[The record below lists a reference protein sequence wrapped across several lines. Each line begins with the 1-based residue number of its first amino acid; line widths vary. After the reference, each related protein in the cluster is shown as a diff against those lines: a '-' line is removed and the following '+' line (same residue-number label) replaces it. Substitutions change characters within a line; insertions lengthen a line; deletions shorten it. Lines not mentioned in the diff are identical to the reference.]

1 MKKGKLI
8 IIDSGTDGS
17 GKATQTEKL
26 FEKLKSEGKNV
37 KKITFP
43 DYDSPAC
50 MPVKMYLNGEFGT
63 DPSDVNAYVASTF
76 YAVDRFAS
84 YKKDWG
90 EFYNNGGIILSDRYV
105 TSNMVHQGAKIDND
119 SEREDYLN
127 WLYDLEYQK
136 YKLPVPDCI
145 IYLDLPPEK
154 SEKLMMNRLNKFTGA
169 EDKDIHERNHD
180 YLVSCYNNAGKI
192 ADKYGWHR
200 IKCINDEKIRDIDD
214 ISDEIY
220 KKVKE
225 LLFL

>member
-63 DPSDVNAYVASTF
+63 NPSDVNAYVASTF

-84 YKKDWG
+84 YKKEWG

-105 TSNMVHQGAKIDND
+105 TSNMVHQGAKIDDD
-119 SEREDYLN
+119 SEREEYLN

-145 IYLDLPPEK
+145 IYLDLPPES

-200 IKCINDEKIRDIDD
+200 IKCINDEKIRNIDD